1 MCPLP
6 DLLKERRHRFVMFVL
21 GHVTKTQREEPA
33 VSFCLGSSVNDAA
46 DGSVRSRPLDR
57 CFNGVYPVR
66 RRPPRDGQT
75 CCLRSFRP
83 LFHLS
88 HPSCHTWFILRSQ
101 ELKPHTIKNTFNKK
115 KKKEKSIDFNKIACL
130 LVRMLFDTNINSYKV
145 KYCQFWPK

>member
-6 DLLKERRHRFVMFVL
+6 DMLKERRHRFVMFVL

-57 CFNGVYPVR
+57 SFIGVYPVR
-66 RRPPRDGQT
+66 RRPPEWT
-75 CCLRSFRP
+75 NLLFAIFRP

-88 HPSCHTWFILRSQ
+88 HPSYHTWFILRSQ
-101 ELKPHTIKNTFNKK
+101 ELKTHMIKNTFNKK
-115 KKKEKSIDFNKIACL
+115 KDFNKIACL
-130 LVRMLFDTNINSYKV
+130 LVSMLFDTNINKRSSIV
-145 KYCQFWPK
+145 SFD